1 MGKTTSEKILA
12 RASGQESVSAGDIIW
27 ANVDRAMMDDI
38 LGPRVQIAEK
48 IQALGGKVWDP
59 GKVVIISDHYPPARE
74 HPAGGDRQIH
84 ARLGQA
90 VRRRAVF

>member
-38 LGPRVQIAEK
+38 LGPRVQGADHLAGIFHGLVCRARVADHTDGLERDV
-48 IQALGGKVWDP
+48 LG
-59 GKVVIISDHYPPARE
+59 H
-74 HPAGGDRQIH
+74 H
-84 ARLGQA
+84 ASGQ
-90 VRRRAVF
+90 RSLP